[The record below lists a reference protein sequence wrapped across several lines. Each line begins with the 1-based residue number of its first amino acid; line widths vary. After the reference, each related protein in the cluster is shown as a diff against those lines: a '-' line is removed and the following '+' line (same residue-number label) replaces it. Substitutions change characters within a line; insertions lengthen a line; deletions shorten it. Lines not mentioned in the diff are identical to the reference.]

1 MSAEIA
7 TLYAWGAFTL
17 SWIVAAFWSDPAAKK
32 AGLGGE
38 WPYRATMILGAAL
51 MLGVTKNFYHETRMA
66 FAPGVEWALFGIAI
80 AGMLFA
86 WWARIYLG
94 RLWSSNVTK
103 KADHHVV
110 DTGPYALVRHPIYTG
125 LIAGVFA
132 TAAQAGTPSAIAGAF
147 LLALGIYMKARLEER
162 FLREQLG
169 ADAYDSY
176 RKRVPMLVP
185 FGPR

>member
-1 MSAEIA
+1 MSAENA
-7 TLYAWGAFTL
+7 TLIAWGAFIV
-17 SWIVAAFWSDPAAKK
+17 SWVAAAFWSDPPAKR

-38 WPYRATMILGAAL
+38 WPYRATMILGVVL
-51 MLGVTKNFYHETRMA
+51 MFGVTKNVYRETKFEFSA
-66 FAPGVEWALFGIAI
+66 GVEWALFGVVI
-80 AGMLFA
+80 AGILFA

-125 LIAGVFA
+125 LIAGIFA
-132 TAAQAGTPSAIAGAF
+132 TAVQTGSPAVLVGA
-147 LLALGIYMKARLEER
+147 LLISLGIYMKARLEER

>member
-1 MSAEIA
+1 MSAENA
-7 TLYAWGAFTL
+7 TLIAWAAFVI
-17 SWIVAAFWSDPAAKK
+17 SWIAAASWSDPPAKQ

-38 WPYRATMILGAAL
+38 WPYRATMILGGTL
-51 MLGVTKNFYHETRMA
+51 MFGVTKNFFHETRFS
-66 FAPGVEWALFGIAI
+66 FAPGVEWALFGVAI

-125 LIAGVFA
+125 LISSVFA
-132 TAAQAGTPSAIAGAF
+132 TALQAGTLTALAGAF

-176 RKRVPMLVP
+176 CKRVPMLVP